1 MITEQ
6 QLNKTL
12 GRYVY
17 LFTAYFYFMLAVLT
31 RENRITALVCMCM
44 VMVFCISLIW
54 SYRK

>member
-1 MITEQ
+1 MINEQ

-17 LFTAYFYFMLAVLT
+17 LFTAYFYFILAVLT
-31 RENRITALVCMCM
+31 RDDRITALVCMCM
-44 VMVFCISLIW
+44 VMVYCISLIW

>member
-1 MITEQ
+1 MIDQE

-31 RENRITALVCMCM
+31 RDDRIIALVCMCM

-54 SYRK
+54 SYRE

>member
-1 MITEQ
+1 MIAEQ

-17 LFTAYFYFMLAVLT
+17 LFTAYFYFMLAVVT

-54 SYRK
+54 SYKE